1 MPLSLGELFCS
12 VFADNT
18 SCLVAERRMR
28 GPEWSRPRRKRKK
41 LAPLIFDPE
50 ELLARVE
57 NDRELL
63 RDLLT
68 IFKEDFPRQL
78 LALREAVDAKDG
90 DRVATAAHT
99 LRGMLSNLAASR
111 AAVAAARLEQMGRKK
126 EILDFQEAFDVF
138 QDDANKLLPQLDACM
153 AEVCK

>member
-1 MPLSLGELFCS
+1 MAE
-12 VFADNT
+12 ADKECGAQNRADREE
-18 SCLVAERRMR
+18 SE
-28 GPEWSRPRRKRKK
+28 KK
-41 LAPLIFDPE
+41 LAPLIFDHQ

-68 IFKEDFPRQL
+68 IFKEGFPRQL
-78 LALREAVDAKDG
+78 LALREAVEAKDG

-99 LRGMLSNLAASR
+99 LRGMLSNLAATQ
-111 AAVAAARLEQMGRKK
+111 AAATAARLEQMGRKN
-126 EILDFQEAFDVF
+126 ETLGFQEAFGVF
-138 QDDANKLLPQLDACM
+138 QNDANKLLPLLDACL

>member
-1 MPLSLGELFCS
+1 MFCLRRQQRKS
-12 VFADNT
+12 FSATRQLAEADKECGAQNGADREE
-18 SCLVAERRMR
+18 S
-28 GPEWSRPRRKRKK
+28 GKK
-41 LAPLIFDPE
+41 LAPLIFDHE

-78 LALREAVDAKDG
+78 LALREAVETKDG

-99 LRGMLSNLAASR
+99 LRGMLSNLAASQ
-111 AAVAAARLEQMGRKK
+111 AAATAARLEQMGRKN
-126 EILDFQEAFDVF
+126 ETLGFQEAFVVF
-138 QDDANKLLPQLDACM
+138 QNDVDKLLPQLDVCM